1 LLFGQYRYA
10 LLRPETQEAA
20 QIDALSGIA
29 EKVGIPHIALKRE
42 V

>member
-1 LLFGQYRYA
+1 VKK
-10 LLRPETQEAA
+10 EAA

>member
-1 LLFGQYRYA
+1 VKK
-10 LLRPETQEAA
+10 EAA

-29 EKVGIPHIALKRE
+29 EKVDIPHIALKGD